1 MPKIRQPHYESLQ
14 RYSQDLLITKDGS
27 HYLVEGDNV
36 LLVDEAIVISRK
48 HVGYSTFPETRLKG
62 NTYLARII
70 VTNQILDWMNRVA

>member
-1 MPKIRQPHYESLQ
+1 
-14 RYSQDLLITKDGS
+14 
-27 HYLVEGDNV
+27 V

-70 VTNQILDWMNRVA
+70 VTNFILDWMNRVA